1 MKKEIYSTLLMIG
14 SFASM
19 NSQTIVINEKL
30 LSQVTK
36 NQAVR
41 LASNESILNSYEKQ
55 KKLYDEVNKKLLQ
68 IVAIQDFIYSN
79 LVNIKMGIKQGKS
92 IKYLLETFIQIGENA
107 RDVLELTAKHPEYAV
122 LFNRYYI
129 NAGTQL
135 IEMQDEFRNDIMR
148 EDEDFL
154 MDPYQRQQILRNLFT
169 RASLINGNLIY
180 IKLLMKDRKKVPY
193 IYQIPTIGNYINH
206 DKQIVLHIMQE
217 YNVFF

>member
-1 MKKEIYSTLLMIG
+1 MKKKIYTTLLMIG

-19 NSQTIVINEKL
+19 NSQTIVHNEKL
-30 LSQVTK
+30 FSQITK

-55 KKLYDEVNKKLLQ
+55 KKIYDEVNKKLIQ

-92 IKYLLETFIQIGENA
+92 IKYLLEIFREIGKNGK
-107 RDVLELTAKHPEYAV
+107 DMIELTVKHPEYAV
-122 LFNRYYI
+122 LFNQYHI

-135 IEMQDEFRNDIMR
+135 MEMEAEFRNEIMR
-148 EDEDFL
+148 EDQDFL
-154 MDPYQRQQILRNLFT
+154 MDPYQRQQILRNLYT

-193 IYQIPTIGNYINH
+193 IYQIPAIGNYINL
-206 DKQIVLHIMQE
+206 DKGIVLHIMQQ
-217 YNVFF
+217 YNGIF